1 MQLSYFIP
9 LSFNN
14 TLLFIVTSTQESNMQ
29 AIELRQFGLDNLAHV
44 AQEKPQPGPGEVLMR
59 IRAASLNYRDRVL
72 IDGSYMP
79 NLRFPLVPVSDGA
92 GEVVAIGQGG
102 QAVPRWKVGDRVTTH
117 YTTSWLAGEMTEAHQ
132 AAKLGGPLQGMLRE
146 YAVLP
151 ESALVATPAHLSDA
165 EAATLPIA
173 ALTAWNALQDANLR
187 AGQTVLLQGTG
198 GVSLFALQFAKV
210 IGARVI
216 ITSSSDAKLGRAIAL
231 GAHHGINY
239 RDTPNWGEAAR
250 ALNGGRG
257 IDVVVEVGGAHTLAQ
272 SLTAI
277 RQCGTIAVIG
287 FLGGLGAGPDVVRA
301 LVQKRAR
308 MLGISVGHRESFEAM
323 NRVIELH
330 KIKPIIDRSFPLTQ
344 TADAFRHFGSSD
356 LFGKV
361 VISI

>member
-1 MQLSYFIP
+1 
-9 LSFNN
+9 
-14 TLLFIVTSTQESNMQ
+14 MQ
-29 AIELRQFGLDNLAHV
+29 AMELNKFGIENLSMV
-44 AQEKPQPGPGEVLMR
+44 DLGKPQPGPREVLVR

-79 NLRFPLVPVSDGA
+79 NLQFPLIPVSDGA
-92 GEVVAIGQGG
+92 GEVVEVGAE
-102 QAVPRWKVGDRVTTH
+102 VTRWKAGDRVTTH
-117 YTTSWLAGEMTEAHQ
+117 YTTTWLAGEMTEAHQ
-132 AAKLGGPLQGMLRE
+132 TAKLGGPLQGMLRE

-151 ESALVATPAHLSDA
+151 ESALVATPGHLSDA

-173 ALTAWNALQDANLR
+173 ALTAWNALQEANLR

-216 ITSSSDAKLGRAIAL
+216 ITSSSDAKLQRALEL

-239 RDTPNWGEAAR
+239 RNTPNWGEAAR
-250 ALNGGRG
+250 QLNGGRG
-257 IDVVVEVGGAHTLAQ
+257 IDAVVEVGGAQTLAQ
-272 SLTAI
+272 SLVAI
-277 RQCGTIAVIG
+277 RQCGSIAVIG

-330 KIKPIIDRSFPLTQ
+330 KIQPVIDRSFPLSQ
-344 TADAFRHFGSSD
+344 TAEAFDYFGGSD